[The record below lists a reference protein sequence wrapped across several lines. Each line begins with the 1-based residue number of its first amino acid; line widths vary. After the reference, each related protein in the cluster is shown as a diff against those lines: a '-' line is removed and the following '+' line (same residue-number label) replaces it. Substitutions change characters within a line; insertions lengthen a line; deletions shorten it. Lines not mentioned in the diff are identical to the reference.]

1 MLVIGT
7 SAVVQLAASLPSL
20 AKQNGAV
27 VIEVNPEKAFA
38 TADYY
43 IAEKSGKALAGIVE
57 EVKNR
62 T

>member
-1 MLVIGT
+1 VEYPR
-7 SAVVQLAASLPSL
+7 SDPSL

-27 VIEVNPEKAFA
+27 VIEVNPEKTFA

-43 IAEKSGKALAGIVE
+43 IAEKAAKALPRIVE

>member
-7 SAVVQLAASLPSL
+7 SAVVQPAASLPSL

-43 IAEKSGKALAGIVE
+43 IAEKAGKALSRIVE
-57 EVKNR
+57 EVKIG
-62 T
+62 